1 MYNTRI
7 DISTQFLHT
16 VCSTTLSLSVSLS
29 VSLSLS
35 LSLSLCLSL
44 SLSLSTYNSLHAHSP
59 YSPFICAVRGRY
71 LAMGVIA
78 QCSAYWLVGVSAPEE
93 ETGIWC
99 VCVCVC
105 VRACVCVEGG
115 GGGGACARACV
126 RACLLT
132 ERIMQARCRST
143 ARRFLRRC
151 SMSRRSGRC
160 ALKQRSARRCRDTMR
175 SAAQRMRG
183 ERQKETER
191 DRERKNARPPP
202 RAAAAV
208 TPLRDRKTKTD
219 GQRGGTVKWRGA
231 QEQRRH

>member
-1 MYNTRI
+1 MTGGQQALVLLLWGRVKGPLTNPGGTK
-7 DISTQFLHT
+7 SGKME
-16 VCSTTLSLSVSLS
+16 TLGGKKL
-29 VSLSLS
+29 
-35 LSLSLCLSL
+35 
-44 SLSLSTYNSLHAHSP
+44 
-59 YSPFICAVRGRY
+59 
-71 LAMGVIA
+71 
-78 QCSAYWLVGVSAPEE
+78 
-93 ETGIWC
+93 C
-99 VCVCVC
+99 VC
-105 VRACVCVEGG
+105 ACVCVEGG